1 MKRLV
6 PLLLLVLVLSACKIR
21 LDAAVVINEDE
32 SGTLALEISA
42 DSELRALADDQ
53 GGADFTA
60 IDDIP
65 DGWTVEEFTDG
76 DFEGARVSTSFG
88 SLDEFQQRLS
98 EYATSAAPSDNVSLD
113 FITQLELSREGDLF
127 NFRADLTG
135 LEAGLGAALGGGGD
149 TGGINPGAFLAELFE
164 IRIVLTLPGTIVSSN
179 ADATAQNTLTW
190 NLSVLDDGEILLA
203 QSDLGAAGDG
213 RPIIGLIVLVVVVA
227 AVILV
232 MVQRRNQRRESEMAD
247 ADAP

>member
-1 MKRLV
+1 MKRLA
-6 PLLLLVLVLSACKIR
+6 LLLLFVLVLSACKIR

-53 GGADFTA
+53 GGADFTV

-149 TGGINPGAFLAELFE
+149 TGGIDPGAFLAELFE

-190 NLSVLDDGEILLA
+190 NLSVLDDGEILVA
-203 QSDLGAAGDG
+203 QSDLGAGG
-213 RPIIGLIVLVVVVA
+213 GGPIIGLIVLAVVVA

-232 MVQRRNQRRESEMAD
+232 MVQRRNQKRESEMAA